1 MHGKPP
7 TAQPEQASAA
17 THQAGDEHDRT
28 QPVRSSQ
35 TAPTTTPDSAR
46 PAQRTP
52 RGTNRPT
59 PRPNHGHAPSA
70 LGPPDRFER
79 YGQWVVR
86 RRRQLIV
93 SWLLAVVG
101 LSVAF
106 SSNFSDNLTAASG
119 TTPGSEAA
127 AVETLLQD
135 AFGVGDTEQDLIVF
149 ESTDLTLDDL
159 EFRRIV
165 EDATAVALTH
175 PAVIDASSPLAAAG
189 TGQVSADRSAAF
201 TALTVTGSV
210 TERQS
215 VAEELVE
222 LLEGSANSQVDVWL
236 TGESPLVVD
245 VDRVAQD
252 DLARAETIGLPI
264 ALVVLLLA
272 FGAVVAAG
280 LPLLLAGVGIATTFG
295 VLGVLSYLTDF
306 NLLTE
311 NIATLIGLG
320 IGIDFAMFIVAR
332 FRESL
337 ADGHSG
343 EHAAVGAVSTSGR
356 SVLFSGMTTV
366 IAVSGLFMV
375 NSPIFHDLAIA
386 VMVTVVAMVAAA
398 LTLLPAVLSWL
409 GTRVDKGKIRPTQP
423 RGVNDANGAWA
434 RIAHLVM
441 RRPALVTAIIG
452 VTLIAVAAPALRL
465 ELGMSSGTDAVAD
478 QPSGRGLAVLE
489 EHFSQGATSPIE
501 ITLTPSTSGVV
512 ENGPDALLAQLNADP
527 GVADARPVATS
538 NDGTTYIVATSTAAP
553 DSDEATALV
562 ERIRNDIAPTHQ
574 TEGSE
579 VLVGGMTAS
588 IIDQSAEMN
597 AKLPFVIAYVLAIT
611 FILLTLVFRSP
622 ALAVKAIVMNL
633 LSVGAAYGLV
643 VVVFQDGLG
652 ESLFGFTSP
661 GYIQSYLPLFAFV
674 ILFGI
679 SMDYELFL
687 LGRMREEWNR
697 TGNNTEA
704 VTRGMQHTAR
714 PITSAAAIQAAVFGA
729 FAFTSVIDIQ
739 EIGFAL
745 AVAIVIDATI
755 VRALLVPASMK
766 LMGRW
771 NWWTPRWIDRHLPHI
786 TLTD

>member
-1 MHGKPP
+1 MHGNPP
-7 TAQPEQASAA
+7 TAQPGQASPA
-17 THQAGDEHDRT
+17 THRVGDDHDRAES
-28 QPVRSSQ
+28 VGSSQ
-35 TAPTTTPDSAR
+35 AAPATTPEPAR
-46 PAQRTP
+46 PAHRTP
-52 RGTNRPT
+52 RGTNGSA
-59 PRPNHGHAPSA
+59 PRPDRGRAPSA
-70 LGPPDRFER
+70 LGSPDRFER
-79 YGQWVVR
+79 YGHWVVR
-86 RRRQLIV
+86 RRRRLILA
-93 SWLLAVVG
+93 WLVVVVG
-101 LSVAF
+101 LSVGF
-106 SSNFSDNLTAASG
+106 SSHFSENLTAASG

-127 AVETLLQD
+127 AVEAVLQD
-135 AFGVGDTEQDLIVF
+135 AFGVGDAEQDLIVF
-149 ESTDLTLDDL
+149 ESTSLDLDDV

-165 EDATAVALTH
+165 EETTVVALTH
-175 PAVIDASSPLAAAG
+175 PAVIDAASPLAATAA
-189 TGQVSADRSAAF
+189 GQVSADRRAAY
-201 TALTVTGSV
+201 TALTVAGSV
-210 TERQS
+210 TERQV

-222 LLEGSANSQVDVWL
+222 LLEGSASGQVDVWL

-264 ALVVLLLA
+264 ALLVLLLA

-295 VLGVLSYLTDF
+295 VLGVLSYFTEF

-320 IGIDFAMFIVAR
+320 VGIDFAMFIVAR

-337 ADGHSG
+337 AQGHSA
-343 EHAAVGAVSTSGR
+343 ESAAVSAISTSGR

-375 NSPIFHDLAIA
+375 NSPIFHDLAVA

-409 GTRVDKGKIRPTQP
+409 GTRVDKGKIRRTQP
-423 RGVNDANGAWA
+423 RAANNADGAWA
-434 RIAHLVM
+434 RIARVVM
-441 RRPALVTAIIG
+441 RRPALVTVIIG
-452 VTLIAVAAPALRL
+452 VALIAVAAPALRL

-478 QPSGRGLAVLE
+478 HPSGRGLAVLE
-489 EHFSQGATSPIE
+489 EHFSQGATSPID
-501 ITLTPSTSGVV
+501 ITLTPGGGSVGASL
-512 ENGPDALLAQLNADP
+512 DALLNQLNTDP
-527 GVADARPVATS
+527 GIADARPVATS
-538 NDGTTYIVATSTAAP
+538 ANGTTYIVATSTAAP

-562 ERIRNDIAPTHQ
+562 ERIRNDIAPIHQ
-574 TEGSE
+574 ADGAE
-579 VLVGGMTAS
+579 VLVGGMTAG
-588 IIDQSAEMN
+588 IIDQSAEMD
-597 AKLPFVIAYVLAIT
+597 AKLPLVISYVLVIT
-611 FILLTLVFRSP
+611 FILLMLVFRSP
-622 ALAVKAIVMNL
+622 ALAVKAIIMNL

-643 VVVFQDGLG
+643 VVMFQDGLG

-697 TGNNTEA
+697 TGDNTEA

-745 AVAIVIDATI
+745 AVAIIIDATI

-771 NWWTPRWIDRHLPHI
+771 NWWTPRWVDRHLPHVA
-786 TLTD
+786 LTE

>member
-1 MHGKPP
+1 MHGNPP
-7 TAQPEQASAA
+7 TARPGQASPA
-17 THQAGDEHDRT
+17 THRVGDDHDRT
-28 QPVRSSQ
+28 QHPRSSQ
-35 TAPTTTPDSAR
+35 TAPTTTPDPAR
-46 PAQRTP
+46 PAKHP
-52 RGTNRPT
+52 LRGTTRST
-59 PRPNHGHAPSA
+59 PRPNQGKAPSA
-70 LGPPDRFER
+70 LGTPDRFER

-86 RRRQLIV
+86 RRRRLITA
-93 SWLLAVVG
+93 WLIAVVG

-106 SSNFSDNLTAASG
+106 SSNFSENLTAASG

-149 ESTDLTLDDL
+149 ESTSLDLDDL
-159 EFRRIV
+159 EFRRVV
-165 EDATAVALTH
+165 EETTAVALTH
-175 PAVIDASSPLAAAG
+175 PAVIDAVSPLTTDGAN
-189 TGQVSADRSAAF
+189 QVSANRGAAF

-210 TERQS
+210 TERQA
-215 VAEELVE
+215 VAEELVA
-222 LLEGSANSQVDVWL
+222 LLDGSASSQVDVWL

-264 ALVVLLLA
+264 ALLVLLLA

-295 VLGVLSYLTDF
+295 VLGVLSYLTEF

-320 IGIDFAMFIVAR
+320 VGIDFAMFIVAR
-332 FRESL
+332 FREAL
-337 ADGHSG
+337 AQGHSA
-343 EHAAVGAVSTSGR
+343 ESAAVSAISTSGR

-409 GTRVDKGKIRPTQP
+409 GTRVDKGKIRRTQP
-423 RGVNDANGAWA
+423 RAANNTDGAWA
-434 RIAHLVM
+434 RIAHVVM
-441 RRPALVTAIIG
+441 RRPALVTVIIG
-452 VTLIAVAAPALRL
+452 VALIAVAAPALRL

-478 QPSGRGLAVLE
+478 HPSGRGLGVLE
-489 EHFSQGATSPIE
+489 EHFSQGATSPID
-501 ITLTPSTSGVV
+501 ITLTLPAGGSIDDSL
-512 ENGPDALLAQLNADP
+512 DALLNQLNTDP
-527 GVADARPVATS
+527 GIADARPVATS
-538 NDGTTYIVATSTAAP
+538 DNGTTYIVATSTAAP

-562 ERIRNDIAPTHQ
+562 ERIRNDIAPLHQ
-574 TEGSE
+574 TDGAE
-579 VLVGGMTAS
+579 VLVGGMTAG
-588 IIDQSAEMN
+588 IIDQSAEMD
-597 AKLPFVIAYVLAIT
+597 AKLPLVISYVLVIT
-611 FILLTLVFRSP
+611 FILLMLVFRSP
-622 ALAVKAIVMNL
+622 ALAVKAIIMNL

-643 VVVFQDGLG
+643 VVMFQDGLG

-697 TGNNTEA
+697 TGDNTEA

-745 AVAIVIDATI
+745 AVAIIIDATI

-771 NWWTPRWIDRHLPHI
+771 NWWTPRWIDRHLPHLS
-786 TLTD
+786 LTD